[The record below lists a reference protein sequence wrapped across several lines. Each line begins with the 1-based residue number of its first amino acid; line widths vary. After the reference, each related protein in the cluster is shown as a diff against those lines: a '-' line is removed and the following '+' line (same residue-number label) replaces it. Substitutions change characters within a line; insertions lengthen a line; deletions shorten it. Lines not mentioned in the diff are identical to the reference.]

1 MNFVSEITKND
12 DFHLSRYLKAR
23 SLIKYLSVE
32 TLRYER
38 FVVDDLV
45 FIESAR
51 LLFKW
56 TYIWICPK
64 VEGLLVCDSYHKWS
78 LFFNILKK
86 CF

>member
-1 MNFVSEITKND
+1 MNQS
-12 DFHLSRYLKAR
+12 
-23 SLIKYLSVE
+23 
-32 TLRYER
+32 

-51 LLFKW
+51 LLFMW

-64 VEGLLVCDSYHKWS
+64 VERLLVCESYHKWS

-86 CF
+86 YF